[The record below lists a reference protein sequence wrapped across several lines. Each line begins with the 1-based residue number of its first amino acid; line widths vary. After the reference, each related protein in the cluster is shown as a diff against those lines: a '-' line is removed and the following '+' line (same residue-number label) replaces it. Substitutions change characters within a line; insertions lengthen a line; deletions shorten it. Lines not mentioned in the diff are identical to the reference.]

1 MYIYE
6 NHVTGKLYVTKQELF
21 YEDLFCP
28 PEKYESPISTKT
40 EVEKLKK
47 FAREQKHWNIHILKN
62 GNLIIQ
68 YDNYKNEIY
77 IIEIVYKTV
86 IKHKNFI

>member
-1 MYIYE
+1 MKHKQRVPICKLVTYYPQGYIY
-6 NHVTGKLYVTKQELF
+6 
-21 YEDLFCP
+21 P
-28 PEKYESPISTKT
+28 PKKYESPISTKT

-68 YDNYKNEIY
+68 YDNHKNEIY

-86 IKHKNFI
+86 IKHKKFI